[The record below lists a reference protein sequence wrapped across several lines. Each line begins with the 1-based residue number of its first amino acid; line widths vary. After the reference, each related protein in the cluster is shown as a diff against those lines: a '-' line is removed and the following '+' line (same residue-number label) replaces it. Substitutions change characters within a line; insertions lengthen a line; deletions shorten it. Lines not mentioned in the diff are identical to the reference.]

1 MFYIRS
7 KLSGI
12 VAVALI
18 TGLVFILGCGES
30 PEKQKMVKFLE
41 EFSQAVSE
49 FAAAD
54 QGKKGELEA
63 KLKDY
68 MSKWAE
74 MKFEIGDEVTPQVM
88 EEMDMEYQKIAQEYK
103 KLAQKS

>member
-1 MFYIRS
+1 MLYIRS
-7 KLSGI
+7 NLSCVVVI
-12 VAVALI
+12 ALI
-18 TGLVFILGCGES
+18 AGLFFILGCGES
-30 PEKQKMVKFLE
+30 PEKQKMSKFLE

-54 QGKKGELEA
+54 QIKKGELEA

-68 MSKWAE
+68 MSKWSE
-74 MKFEIGDEVTPQVM
+74 MKFEIGSEVTPQVM